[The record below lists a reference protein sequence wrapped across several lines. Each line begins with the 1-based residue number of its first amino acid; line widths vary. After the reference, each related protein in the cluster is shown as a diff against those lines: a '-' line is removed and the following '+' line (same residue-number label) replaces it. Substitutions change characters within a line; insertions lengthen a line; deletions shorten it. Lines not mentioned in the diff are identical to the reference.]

1 MRHSAALRKS
11 KSYSNLASLYF
22 NLSII
27 ETHFELCFCE
37 SLEIDVFN
45 RSPLGILDN
54 EHPSATNDQQV
65 TNGHLPKRYYLE
77 PLNTQDSDSNW
88 FKRIHIRIELIF

>member
-1 MRHSAALRKS
+1 MTLIILRQLFRLRHSATQRGIS
-11 KSYSNLASLYF
+11 KSRVFYSNRASLYF

-77 PLNTQDSDSNW
+77 PLNTQDSD
-88 FKRIHIRIELIF
+88 